1 MIPPG
6 DNADFAAHME
16 DVLEVYKRP
25 DDARFPVVC
34 MDEQPRQLIGET
46 RLPVPARP
54 GQVERYDYEYERLG
68 TAAIFLFVQPLAA
81 WRRVSVRAHK
91 TKVDWAWEIRHL
103 LEVDFPEAERVILV
117 CDNLNTH
124 KIGSLYTAFQAPLA
138 RSLAA
143 RLSIHHTPKHGSWL
157 NIAEIELS
165 ALTRQCL
172 DRRIAT
178 LRQLQQHTRAWQI
191 QRNTSQTGV
200 DWQFTT
206 EDARIKLRRLY
217 PTFQN

>member
-1 MIPPG
+1 MIPPRE
-6 DNADFAAHME
+6 NADFAAHME
-16 DVLEVYKRP
+16 DVLEVYRRP
-25 DDARFPVVC
+25 ADARFPVVC

-46 RLPVPARP
+46 RVPIPARE
-54 GQVERYDYEYERLG
+54 GRVQRYDYEYERLG
-68 TAAIFLFVQPLAA
+68 TAAVFLFVQPLAA
-81 WRRVSVRAHK
+81 WRRVSVRPQK
-91 TKVDWAWEIRHL
+91 TKVDWALEIRRL
-103 LEVDFPEAERVILV
+103 LEVDFPDAERVILV

-124 KIGSLYTAFQAPLA
+124 KTGSLYTAFEAPLA

-143 RLSIHHTPKHGSWL
+143 RLSIHRTPKHGSWL

-172 DRRIAT
+172 DRRIGT
-178 LRQLQQHTRAWQI
+178 LRELQQHTQAWQND
-191 QRNTSQTGV
+191 RNTSQTGV

-206 EDARIKLRRLY
+206 EDARIKLRHLY

>member
-1 MIPPG
+1 
-6 DNADFAAHME
+6 ME

-25 DDARFPVVC
+25 LDARFPVVC

-46 RLPVPARP
+46 RLPIPARP
-54 GQVERYDYEYERLG
+54 GQVARYDYEYERLG
-68 TAAIFLFVQPLAA
+68 TAAIFLFAQPLAA
-81 WRRVSVRAHK
+81 WRRVSVRPQK
-91 TKVDWAWEIRHL
+91 TKLDWAREIRRL
-103 LEVDFPEAERVILV
+103 LEVDFPAAERVILV

-124 KIGSLYTAFQAPLA
+124 KIGSLYTAFEAPLA

-143 RLSIHHTPKHGSWL
+143 RLTIHYTPKHGSWL

-165 ALTRQCL
+165 ALTQQCL
-172 DRRIAT
+172 DRRIESVA
-178 LRQLQQHTRAWQI
+178 QLQRHTRAWQNE
-191 QRNTSQTGV
+191 RNRSQTGV

-206 EDARIKLRRLY
+206 EDARIKLRHLY